1 MRVARIDSDGDW
13 TFGVGRAGYLTGSRA
28 IAQSVV
34 TRLRSFREDWFA
46 DVGAGLPWFD
56 LFSERSTDATA
67 VLREIE
73 RTVLTTEGVQRIDTL
88 SPVETNSRQ
97 VQIRLAY
104 TDVFGAQFN
113 DTVTLP

>member
-1 MRVARIDSDGDW
+1 MRTARIDSDGDW

-46 DVGAGLPWFD
+46 DVRAGLPWFD
-56 LFSERSTDATA
+56 LFSDRSTDATA

-73 RTVLTTEGVQRIDTL
+73 RVVLITEGVQRIDTL
-88 SPVETNSRQ
+88 SPAGIENRQ
-97 VQIRLAY
+97 VRIQLAY

-113 DTVTLP
+113 ETVTLP